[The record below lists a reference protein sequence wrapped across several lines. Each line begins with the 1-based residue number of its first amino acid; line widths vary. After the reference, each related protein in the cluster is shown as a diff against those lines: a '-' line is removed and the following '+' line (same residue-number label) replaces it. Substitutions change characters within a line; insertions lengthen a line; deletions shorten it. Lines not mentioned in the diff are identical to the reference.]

1 MDFPIFPI
9 SNKCVFVRSTLFHRK
24 FLLVTNKQAVD
35 QILQH
40 FTKSK
45 RANSTFRF
53 SLPRTHQHSD
63 SSPSSKFSISC
74 KNAKV
79 IRREFKLD
87 YFNDCAFCQD
97 FHSLFFLL
105 FFDVSTFSKT
115 IFVINWEKF
124 ICSLIQQQ
132 AAKLSL
138 KQHLNFKIKFIIK
151 SLTSQNRG
159 ENLRSKL
166 NLSYRA
172 HFNLLRSYLH
182 NIRTMPHCMPN
193 QSSRTELKHLFQYTI
208 LFFSIWFV
216 QVEEF
221 SRVNYCAIVLE
232 KKTTSGEKYP

>member
-1 MDFPIFPI
+1 MIALSARI
-9 SNKCVFVRSTLFHRK
+9 ST
-24 FLLVTNKQAVD
+24 
-35 QILQH
+35 
-40 FTKSK
+40 
-45 RANSTFRF
+45 RF
-53 SLPRTHQHSD
+53 S
-63 SSPSSKFSISC
+63 FS
-74 KNAKV
+74 
-79 IRREFKLD
+79 L
-87 YFNDCAFCQD
+87 
-97 FHSLFFLL
+97 
-105 FFDVSTFSKT
+105 FDVSTFSKT

-159 ENLRSKL
+159 AKLRSKL

-208 LFFSIWFV
+208 LFFFNLIRS
-216 QVEEF
+216 
-221 SRVNYCAIVLE
+221 SRRIFEGELLCNCAWKQKLHRE
-232 KKTTSGEKYP
+232 EKYP